1 MITLLHI
8 GIVTL
13 GISAWV
19 LFMVLIWSI
28 IEALVKDT
36 IRSWKDEADS

>member
-8 GIVTL
+8 GIITL
-13 GISAWV
+13 GISVWA

-36 IRSWKDEADS
+36 IRSWKDEEDS